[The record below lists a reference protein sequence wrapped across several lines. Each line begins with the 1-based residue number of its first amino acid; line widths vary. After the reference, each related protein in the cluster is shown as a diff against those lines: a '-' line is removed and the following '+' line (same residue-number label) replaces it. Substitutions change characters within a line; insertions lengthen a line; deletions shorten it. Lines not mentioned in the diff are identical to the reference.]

1 MKNYITRKVLNED
14 ELIEIKKI
22 LSQLEWRNGLKT
34 VTGIKKDTK
43 NNLESSDEKVNKI
56 IMNSMD
62 RDLSFHSFVIPKSS
76 NPCIISKTMTGGYY
90 HVHHDSYKNGDY
102 STTVFLNEPDE
113 YEGGELCLFID
124 NEEVS
129 IKLNAGEAVTYPTGI
144 LHKVNEVTSG
154 ERIVAVFWTH
164 TTLKDRFMREVYSDV
179 NKILDLLAKHDSKKD
194 VKTLEEANSDPY
206 FIAKGLLYKIN
217 RHFKL

>member
-1 MKNYITRKVLNED
+1 M
-14 ELIEIKKI
+14 
-22 LSQLEWRNGLKT
+22 
-34 VTGIKKDTK
+34 
-43 NNLESSDEKVNKI
+43 
-56 IMNSMD
+56 
-62 RDLSFHSFVIPKSS
+62 
-76 NPCIISKTMTGGYY
+76 MTGGYY
-90 HVHHDSYKNGDY
+90 HVHHDSYENGDY

-144 LHKVNEVTSG
+144 FHKVNEVTSG

-194 VKTLEEANSDPY
+194 VKTLKEASNDPY

-217 RHFKL
+217 RHFKS